1 MRVRRKF
8 TGFLLLLSVFVAGTG
23 AHAFDGQESVAKN
36 STGSQSGD
44 EQMIQPSDI
53 FEKFPELKWGMSFKD
68 AKKAIEKTGVTPVG
82 FKGQETELAWDA
94 EFNGMRGR
102 GGLHFGEGAAGL
114 NDIVIGVYA
123 FEKQKEVFEAWLKK
137 LTERHGASKEVSDTE
152 VSISHV
158 WRLKNNFV
166 IELRSLKD
174 VNSPVVD
181 VHWVKL

>member
-1 MRVRRKF
+1 MPVTRKF
-8 TGFLLLLSVFVAGTG
+8 NGLLILLCVFVAGTG
-23 AHAFDGQESVAKN
+23 ATAFTGHESGTDV
-36 STGSQSGD
+36 STAPRSGD

-102 GGLHFGEGAAGL
+102 GGVHFGEGTGL
-114 NDIVIGVYA
+114 SDIVVGVYA
-123 FEKQKEVFEAWLKK
+123 FEKQKEVFEAWQKK
-137 LTERHGASKEVSDTE
+137 IAERHGASKEVSDTE

-158 WRLKNNFV
+158 WRLKNKFV

-174 VNSPVVD
+174 EGSPVVD
-181 VHWVKL
+181 VHWVKE

>member
-1 MRVRRKF
+1 MRVTRKF
-8 TGFLLLLSVFVAGTG
+8 TGFLILLCVFVAGAGASAFTG
-23 AHAFDGQESVAKN
+23 HESGAYV
-36 STGSQSGD
+36 STAARSGD

-68 AKKAIEKTGVTPVG
+68 AKKALEKTGVTPVG

-102 GGLHFGEGAAGL
+102 GGLHFGEGAGL

-123 FEKQKEVFEAWLKK
+123 FEKQKDVFEAWLKK

-158 WRLKNNFV
+158 WRLKNKFV

-174 VNSPVVD
+174 ADSPVVD
-181 VHWVKL
+181 VHWVKE